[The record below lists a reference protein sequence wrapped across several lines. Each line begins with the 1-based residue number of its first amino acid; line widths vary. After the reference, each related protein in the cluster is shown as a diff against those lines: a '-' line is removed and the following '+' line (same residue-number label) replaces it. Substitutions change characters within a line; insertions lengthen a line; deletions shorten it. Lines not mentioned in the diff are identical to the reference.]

1 MEFDGLT
8 ATEIT
13 AMAVYAEQRAAAST
27 GHVAKDYA
35 REARKCRKAA
45 DKAITIAKIRS
56 EGMPM
61 YCAASGSCEMA
72 RIAAPSRVCWMNS
85 HSAPIHAP
93 LPLRA

>member
-45 DKAITIAKIRS
+45 DKAR
-56 EGMPM
+56 GM
-61 YCAASGSCEMA
+61 G
-72 RIAAPSRVCWMNS
+72 
-85 HSAPIHAP
+85 
-93 LPLRA
+93 L